1 MHKVSQYLYEL
12 IFYVIFFISVS
23 IYLYLLLSFPSHK
36 VVKNDLTGSQLFYQ
50 YEFSQSETVFPRFK
64 LQQWF

>member
-1 MHKVSQYLYEL
+1 MLYFL
-12 IFYVIFFISVS
+12 FLF
-23 IYLYLLLSFPSHK
+23 HK
-36 VVKNDLTGSQLFYQ
+36 VVKNDVTGSQLFYQ